1 MSTAVANSRKH
12 EEDREHNRK
21 QTSIVKSLKLKPA
34 PAETTRAQAHSPA
47 TGNITYTGLGGNSDE
62 SRAREKSVENRST
75 VRMSRRKEMEKLID
89 AGRKAHGSV

>member
-12 EEDREHNRK
+12 EQDREQDRK
-21 QTSIVKSLKLKPA
+21 HTSIVKSLKLKPA
-34 PAETTRAQAHSPA
+34 PVETTRARAHSPA
-47 TGNITYTGLGGNSDE
+47 TGNIAFTGLGGNSDE
-62 SRAREKSVENRST
+62 SRATEKSAENRST